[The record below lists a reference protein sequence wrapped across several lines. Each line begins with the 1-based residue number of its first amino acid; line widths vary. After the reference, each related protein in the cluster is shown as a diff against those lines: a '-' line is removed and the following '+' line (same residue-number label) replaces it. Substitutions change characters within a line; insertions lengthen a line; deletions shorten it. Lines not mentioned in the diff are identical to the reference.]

1 MVSKSRSFN
10 CIPSKN
16 VVTISLCQFYTRLSN
31 TTMIKKNIWSS
42 RETQKYLNLYREAT
56 LRFRK
61 KRQPFHFFIYLFKET
76 HTNYLHCSY
85 STYNTTLNTYSTY
98 NTMLNTYS
106 TYNTTLNT
114 YSTYNTT
121 LNTYSTYNTIQYST
135 KQYNTILTLSTMLN
149 LHKYKDTLTLHNTI
163 TYTITIAIKKTLL
176 TKRKENKHRG

>member
-1 MVSKSRSFN
+1 MILFKRSFG
-10 CIPSKN
+10 
-16 VVTISLCQFYTRLSN
+16 LTRCLF
-31 TTMIKKNIWSS
+31 I
-42 RETQKYLNLYREAT
+42 LYIHEHDR
-56 LRFRK
+56 LGLV
-61 KRQPFHFFIYLFKET
+61 FFFLIYLFKET

-85 STYNTTLNTYSTY
+85 STYNKTLNTYSTY

-149 LHKYKDTLTLHNTI
+149 LHKYKDTLTLHNAI

>member
-1 MVSKSRSFN
+1 MSLAIWLLPAWVRS
-10 CIPSKN
+10 CTLQDDKCLKH
-16 VVTISLCQFYTRLSN
+16 SLQCSHVYGFSPLWVRSCCLQLDDWL
-31 TTMIKKNIWSS
+31 K
-42 RETQKYLNLYREAT
+42 
-56 LRFRK
+56 
-61 KRQPFHFFIYLFKET
+61 HFLQYFFFFIIYLFKET

-106 TYNTTLNT
+106 TYNTMLNT

-135 KQYNTILTLSTMLN
+135 KQYNTILTLFTILN
-149 LHKYKDTLTLHNTI
+149 LPKYKDTLTLHNAI